1 MKGGFLF
8 LASLT
13 YKKGACRVNQYDKV
27 LRKSG
32 KYAQMSKIFITFA
45 AV

>member
-1 MKGGFLF
+1 MKSGFLF
-8 LASLT
+8 LASP
-13 YKKGACRVNQYDKV
+13 KCRPGTHRIAKYDKF

-32 KYAQMSKIFITFA
+32 KCAQMSKIFITFA